1 MYLAFNNDSTFSFN
15 ITVCCTFMKCHILPS
30 CVHFTKLSNWRS
42 INFYSYSYSFLL
54 CYKSKK
60 KVCCYLVSEIGILG
74 NMRAEL
80 SFDD

>member
-1 MYLAFNNDSTFSFN
+1 MYLAFNNDSIISFN

-30 CVHFTKLSNWRS
+30 CVHFTKLF
-42 INFYSYSYSFLL
+42 IYF
-54 CYKSKK
+54 YKSKN
-60 KVCCYLVSEIGILG
+60 VYCYLVSEIGILG